1 MESLIGSRYV
11 SFLSSL
17 AQNKI
22 PQIFIEKKEQTAMT
36 MATYSHGQGTS
47 NNIIVVVIIIISF
60 YSIAIVIIIN
70 ISNVAGEYWW
80 TYAQWGDVYFYG
92 PLT

>member
-36 MATYSHGQGTS
+36 MATYSHGQGSS
-47 NNIIVVVIIIISF
+47 NNIIVVVVIIIISF
-60 YSIAIVIIIN
+60 SGIAIVIIIN
-70 ISNVAGEYWW
+70 IFNVAGEYW
-80 TYAQWGDVYFYG
+80 
-92 PLT
+92 